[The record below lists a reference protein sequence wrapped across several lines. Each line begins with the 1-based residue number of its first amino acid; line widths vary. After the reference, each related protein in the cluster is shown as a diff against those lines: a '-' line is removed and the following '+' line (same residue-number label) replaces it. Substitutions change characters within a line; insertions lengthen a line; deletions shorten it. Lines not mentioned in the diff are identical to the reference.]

1 MLSGRPAMAAIAT
14 AIIAPE
20 IRPPGS
26 DAHRNSPPPAAP
38 MATVSNVLE
47 RVDWPKKIDGDAEAD
62 FLITPPLS
70 QIFARATSALRH
82 GCNAR

>member
-1 MLSGRPAMAAIAT
+1 
-14 AIIAPE
+14 
-20 IRPPGS
+20 
-26 DAHRNSPPPAAP
+26 
-38 MATVSNVLE
+38 VLE